1 MKENPSI
8 SVTILLAYLILAI
21 GGKEVKCIR
30 REENTSG
37 VPLNQEVNKTIL
49 VDGRDVYDCIDV
61 NLQPSFSHPLLKDH
75 KIQMEPSSFP
85 LSIST
90 KSPSMDVIPQAQ
102 LPLIEC
108 PTGTIPILRN
118 NRMVHTPVETI
129 DKVITN
135 EEHEVAGVEYYDVL
149 YGTRAK
155 INIYNPMV
163 KNNSNDLSASW
174 IQINK
179 IIKAGVADG
188 IGAGSWVY
196 PSYSGDNS
204 ARFHVAW
211 VDGLKTCPDHDCGAF
226 VQVSSSVGL
235 GGRLKPVS
243 VYKGPQYM
251 IDVTIFKDPVTKHWW
266 VAYGPQNIHIGY
278 WPREIFHFMKDQCN
292 YALWGGYVQGPTVS
306 SDSPQMGSGHFAS
319 EGLGKAAFVRNIEIL
334 NKENKYVIPDDKKFG
349 HVTTNLSKYT
359 AKGYVDGHSH
369 FGVHTYYGGPGGF
382 V

>member
-37 VPLNQEVNKTIL
+37 VPLNQKVNKTIL

-61 NLQPSFSHPLLKDH
+61 NLQPAFSHPLLKDH

-85 LSIST
+85 QSIST

-108 PTGTIPILRN
+108 PKGMIPILRN
-118 NRMVHTPVETI
+118 NRRVQTPIETI
-129 DKVITN
+129 DKVTTN
-135 EEHEVAGVEYYDVL
+135 EEHEVAGVEYYDEL

-163 KNNSNDLSASW
+163 KNNSKDLSAGS
-174 IQINK
+174 K

-211 VDGLKTCPDHDCGAF
+211 VDGLKTCPDHDCGVF

-251 IDVTIFKDPVTKHWW
+251 IDVAIFKDPVTKHWW

-278 WPREIFHFMKDQCN
+278 WPRQIFHFMKDQCN
-292 YALWGGYVQGPTVS
+292 YALWGGYVQGPTAS

-334 NKENKYVIPDDKKFG
+334 NKKNKYVIPDENKFG
-349 HVTTNLSKYT
+349 YVTTNLSKYT
-359 AKGYVDGHSH
+359 AKGSVDGYSH

>member
-37 VPLNQEVNKTIL
+37 VPLNQKVNKTIL

-61 NLQPSFSHPLLKDH
+61 NLQLAFSHPLLKDH

-85 LSIST
+85 QSIST

-108 PTGTIPILRN
+108 PTGMIPILRN
-118 NRMVHTPVETI
+118 NRRVQTPIETI
-129 DKVITN
+129 DKVTTN
-135 EEHEVAGVEYYDVL
+135 EEHEVAGVEYYDEL

-163 KNNSNDLSASW
+163 KNNS
-174 IQINK
+174 
-179 IIKAGVADG
+179 VADG

-211 VDGLKTCPDHDCGAF
+211 VDGLKTCPDHDCGVF

-251 IDVTIFKDPVTKHWW
+251 IDVAIFKDPVTKHWW

-292 YALWGGYVQGPTVS
+292 YALWGGYVQGPTAS

-334 NKENKYVIPDDKKFG
+334 NKKNKYVIPDENKFG
-349 HVTTNLSKYT
+349 YVTTNLSKYT
-359 AKGYVDGHSH
+359 AKGSVDGYSQ

>member
-21 GGKEVKCIR
+21 GGKEVRCVG
-30 REENTSG
+30 REDNASG
-37 VPLNQEVNKTIL
+37 FPLNQKVNKTIL
-49 VDGRDVYDCIDV
+49 VEGGDVYDCIYL
-61 NLQPSFSHPLLKDH
+61 NLQPALSHPLLKDH

-102 LPLIEC
+102 LALIEC

-118 NRMVHTPVETI
+118 NRRVHMPVETI

-135 EEHEVAGVEYYDVL
+135 EEHEVAGVEYFDVL

-163 KNNSNDLSASW
+163 KNNSKDLSASW

-179 IIKAGVADG
+179 IIKASVANG

-196 PSYSGDNS
+196 PSYSGDNL

-211 VDGLKTCPDHDCGAF
+211 TCPDHDCGAF

-251 IDVTIFKDPVTKHWW
+251 IDVTIFKDPMTRHLW
-266 VAYGPQNIHIGY
+266 VAYGPQNIHI
-278 WPREIFHFMKDQCN
+278 
-292 YALWGGYVQGPTVS
+292 
-306 SDSPQMGSGHFAS
+306 
-319 EGLGKAAFVRNIEIL
+319 
-334 NKENKYVIPDDKKFG
+334 
-349 HVTTNLSKYT
+349 
-359 AKGYVDGHSH
+359 
-369 FGVHTYYGGPGGF
+369 
-382 V
+382 